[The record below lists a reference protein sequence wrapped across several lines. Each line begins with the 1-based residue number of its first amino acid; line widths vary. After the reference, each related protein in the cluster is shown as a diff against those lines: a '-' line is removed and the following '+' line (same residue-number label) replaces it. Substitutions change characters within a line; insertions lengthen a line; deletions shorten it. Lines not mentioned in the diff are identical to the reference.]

1 MIVKICNLLRTMLQ
15 CNTYL
20 YSILHLGAQLVPSR
34 KRQDRIVLILDFLRS
49 TGGASIRDLAAA
61 LDVSEMTIRRDL
73 ELLSST
79 GRVRLVHAG
88 AIPANG
94 EADSSPRGFFRGF
107 SLSDPR
113 SPGAEEKMR
122 IGQKA
127 ASLLEAGDV
136 VIIDSGAT
144 TEWLTRS
151 IPAEL
156 PVTILCFALNIALEA
171 GRHPARAVVLAGG
184 ALQDETLVCQSPEGV
199 SLVRRYRANKAFL
212 SAGGA
217 SESLGVTCIDA
228 SEAELKK
235 AAVASSRTRILLA
248 DSRKFGR
255 VTPAWFA
262 DLRDFD
268 AIVTDPGISLEYV
281 EIVRNLGIALHVV

>member
-1 MIVKICNLLRTMLQ
+1 M
-15 CNTYL
+15 
-20 YSILHLGAQLVPSR
+20 PSR
-34 KRQDRIVLILDFLRS
+34 KRQERIDLILDSLQS
-49 TGGASIRDLAAA
+49 TGGGSIGDLAAA

-73 ELLSST
+73 ELLSSA
-79 GRVRLVHAG
+79 GRVRIVHAG
-88 AIPANG
+88 AIPSERN
-94 EADSSPRGFFRGF
+94 ADGSSREVPRRF
-107 SLSDPR
+107 SLVDSE
-113 SPGAEEKMR
+113 SQGAEEKMR

-127 ASLLEAGDV
+127 ASLLEPGDV

-144 TEWLTRS
+144 TEWLARS
-151 IPAEL
+151 IPADL
-156 PVTILCFALNIALEA
+156 PITVLCFALNIALQA
-171 GRHPARAVVLAGG
+171 SRHSARGVILAGG
-184 ALQDETLVCQSPEGV
+184 ALHDQTLVCRSPEGV
-199 SLVRRYRANKAFL
+199 GLVRRHRANKAFL

-217 SESLGVTCIDA
+217 SETLGVTCIDA

-255 VTPAWFA
+255 VTAAWFA
-262 DLRDFD
+262 ELKDFD

>member
-1 MIVKICNLLRTMLQ
+1 M
-15 CNTYL
+15 
-20 YSILHLGAQLVPSR
+20 PSR
-34 KRQDRIVLILDFLRS
+34 KKQERIARILDSLRS
-49 TGGASIRDLAAA
+49 AGGASIKDLASD

-73 ELLSST
+73 ELMSAEGS
-79 GRVRLVHAG
+79 VKLVHAG
-88 AIPANG
+88 AIPSNPL
-94 EADSSPRGFFRGF
+94 ADGSPRGSFQGY
-107 SLSDPR
+107 SLSDER

-127 ASLLEAGDV
+127 ASLVDPGDV

-151 IPAEL
+151 IPADL

-171 GRHPARAVVLAGG
+171 GRHPARTVVLAGG
-184 ALQDETLVCQSPEGV
+184 ALQEETLVCQSPEGV
-199 SLVRRYRANKAFL
+199 SLVRRFRANKAFL

-217 SESLGVTCIDA
+217 SDSLGVTCIDA

-235 AAVASSRTRILLA
+235 AAVASSKTRILLA

-281 EIVRNLGIALHVV
+281 DIIRNLGISLHVV

>member
-1 MIVKICNLLRTMLQ
+1 M
-15 CNTYL
+15 
-20 YSILHLGAQLVPSR
+20 PSR
-34 KRQDRIVLILDFLRS
+34 KRRERIDLILDSLRS
-49 TGGASIRDLAAA
+49 TGGASIGDLAAA

-73 ELLSST
+73 ELLSSD
-79 GRVRLVHAG
+79 GRARLVHTG
-88 AIPANG
+88 AIPAVDG
-94 EADSSPRGFFRGF
+94 PSHGF
-107 SLSDPR
+107 SLSDAR
-113 SPGAEEKMR
+113 SQGANEKRR

-127 ASLLEAGDV
+127 ASLLDAGDV

-144 TEWLTRS
+144 TEWLARS
-151 IPAEL
+151 IPADI
-156 PVTILCFALNIALEA
+156 PITILCFALNIALEA
-171 GRHPARAVVLAGG
+171 GRHPARTLVLAGG
-184 ALQDETLVCQSPEGV
+184 ELKDETLVCRSPEGV

-228 SEAELKK
+228 AEAELKK

-255 VTPAWFA
+255 VTAAWFA
-262 DLRDFD
+262 ELRDFD

>member
-1 MIVKICNLLRTMLQ
+1 M
-15 CNTYL
+15 
-20 YSILHLGAQLVPSR
+20 PSR
-34 KRQDRIVLILDFLRS
+34 KRQERIVRILDSLRS
-49 TGGASIRDLAAA
+49 GGGASIRDLASD

-73 ELLSST
+73 ELMSSE
-79 GRVRLVHAG
+79 GSVRLVHAG
-88 AIPANG
+88 AIPSN
-94 EADSSPRGFFRGF
+94 SPTAGY
-107 SLSDPR
+107 SLSSER

-127 ASLLEAGDV
+127 ASLVEPGDV

-151 IPAEL
+151 IPPDL

-171 GRHPARAVVLAGG
+171 SRHPARTVVLAGG
-184 ALQDETLVCQSPEGV
+184 ALRGETLVCQSPEGV
-199 SLVRRYRANKAFL
+199 SLVRRFRANKAFL

-217 SESLGVTCIDA
+217 SDSLGVTCIDA
-228 SEAELKK
+228 AEAELKK
-235 AAVASSRTRILLA
+235 AAVASSKTRILLA

-281 EIVRNLGIALHVV
+281 EIIRNLGISLHVE

>member
-1 MIVKICNLLRTMLQ
+1 M
-15 CNTYL
+15 
-20 YSILHLGAQLVPSR
+20 PSR
-34 KRQDRIVLILDFLRS
+34 KKQERIARILDSLRS
-49 TGGASIRDLAAA
+49 AGGASIKDLASD
-61 LDVSEMTIRRDL
+61 LGVSEMTIRRDL
-73 ELLSST
+73 ELMSAEGS
-79 GRVRLVHAG
+79 VRLVHAG
-88 AIPANG
+88 AIPSNPP
-94 EADSSPRGFFRGF
+94 ADGSPRGFFQGY
-107 SLSDPR
+107 SLSDEH

-127 ASLLEAGDV
+127 ASLVDPGDV

-151 IPAEL
+151 IPADL

-171 GRHPARAVVLAGG
+171 GRHPARTVVLAGG

-199 SLVRRYRANKAFL
+199 SLVRRFRANKAFL

-217 SESLGVTCIDA
+217 SDSLGVTCIDA

-235 AAVASSRTRILLA
+235 AAVASSKTRILLA

-281 EIVRNLGIALHVV
+281 DIIRNLGISLHVV

>member
-1 MIVKICNLLRTMLQ
+1 M
-15 CNTYL
+15 
-20 YSILHLGAQLVPSR
+20 PSR
-34 KRQDRIVLILDFLRS
+34 KRQERIVHILDSLHS
-49 TGGASIRDLAAA
+49 TGGASMKELASA

-73 ELLSST
+73 ELLST
-79 GRVRLVHAG
+79 EGRVRLVHAG
-88 AIPANG
+88 AIPSDREPA
-94 EADSSPRGFFRGF
+94 ESSRGTARGFF
-107 SLSDPR
+107 LSDAR

-127 ASLLEAGDV
+127 ASLLEPGDV

-144 TEWLTRS
+144 TEWFTRS
-151 IPAEL
+151 IPPDL

-171 GRHPARAVVLAGG
+171 GRYPSRSVVLAGG
-184 ALQDETLVCQSPEGV
+184 AVQDQTLVCQSPEGV
-199 SLVRRYRANKAFL
+199 SLVRRYRAGKAFL

-217 SESLGVTCIDA
+217 SESLGVTCIDS

-235 AAVASSRTRILLA
+235 AAVAGSRSRILLA

-281 EIVRNLGIALHVV
+281 EIVRKLGIALHVV